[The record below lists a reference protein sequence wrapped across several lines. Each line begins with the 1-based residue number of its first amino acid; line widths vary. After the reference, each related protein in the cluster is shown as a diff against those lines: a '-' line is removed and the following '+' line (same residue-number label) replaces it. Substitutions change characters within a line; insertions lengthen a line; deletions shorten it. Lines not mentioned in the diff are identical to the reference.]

1 MSVCLKS
8 LKTNV
13 RIEMF
18 PFKQPALLLA
28 AECELL
34 HENTTL

>member
-1 MSVCLKS
+1 
-8 LKTNV
+8 
-13 RIEMF
+13 MF

-34 HENTTL
+34 HENTTLKFSVVNWKKSTRLK